1 MKIKVALLDKDKV
14 YLERISSVFSTK
26 YADKLEVYSFT
37 DEATAIKAIPE
48 YRIDVLVADEEFDV
62 DRSSFKRGCGLAY
75 FTGTIGVEL
84 IKDEVAI
91 CKFQKVDLIFKQIL
105 GIYSDMTAGIATF
118 NGEADESRII
128 MFTSPCGGVGTSTM
142 AAACA
147 VTRARL
153 GKRVFY
159 LNLEQF
165 GATDVFFQGEGNTT
179 MSDVIY
185 SLKSKKTNLI
195 LKLESCIKQS
205 TDGVFF
211 FSSTKVALDILE
223 LTYSDI
229 EKLIANIQGM
239 GSYDEIIID
248 LPFSLHVETLQLLSK
263 AHEIIMINDGKQ
275 LSNTKFVRAYESL
288 ILLEQNDAINILGK
302 VNLMFNQ
309 FSNKDSHMLPDEFN
323 LNVLGGAP
331 RYEHASVSQIV
342 EALSNM
348 ELFKTIMQ

>member
-1 MKIKVALLDKDKV
+1 MKIKVALLDNDKI
-14 YLERISSVFSTK
+14 YLDRISGVFSTK

-37 DEATAIKAIPE
+37 DEMTAIEAIAE
-48 YRIDVLVADEEFDV
+48 YRIDILVADEEFNIDKNLFN
-62 DRSSFKRGCGLAY
+62 RNCGLVY
-75 FTGTIGVEL
+75 FTGTSGVEF

-105 GIYSDMTAGIATF
+105 GIYSDMSANIATI
-118 NGEADESRII
+118 NGEMDRSRII

-147 VTRARL
+147 ITRARL
-153 GKRVFY
+153 GKRIFY

-165 GATDVFFQGEGNTT
+165 GSADEFFQGEGNSS

-185 SLKSKKTNLI
+185 SLKSKKNNLI
-195 LKLESCIKQS
+195 LKLESCIRQS

-239 GSYDEIIID
+239 DNYDEIIVD
-248 LPFSLHVETLQLLSK
+248 LPFSLHMETLQLLSK
-263 AHEIIMINDGKQ
+263 ANEIIMINDGSQ
-275 LSNTKFVRAYESL
+275 LSNAKFTRAYQSL
-288 ILLEQNDAINILGK
+288 MLLEQNDEINILNK

-309 FSNKDSHMLPDEFN
+309 FSNKNSHMLPDE
-323 LNVLGGAP
+323 LNIKVLGGAP
-331 RYEHASVSQIV
+331 RYEHASVAQIV
-342 EALSNM
+342 NALSNM